1 MSHGKEA
8 GWNRSRAGKDDA
20 GKQNDLAKLR
30 LTQDYGENVRLMDDL
45 LHVGD
50 NFDVIR
56 KDLQIGQDRMTLYYI
71 DGFVKDAVMEK
82 LMIFFLGLK

>member
-1 MSHGKEA
+1 M
-8 GWNRSRAGKDDA
+8 
-20 GKQNDLAKLR
+20 KL
-30 LTQDYGENVRLMDDL
+30 TDVYAENVRKMDDM

-56 KDLQIGQDRMTLYYI
+56 KDLQIGPDRMTLYYI

-82 LMIFFLGLK
+82 LMIFFL